1 MYANTAGRL
10 TTQSEI
16 RQCLRIAPLDVKAA
30 RPSAGKREMEAAYD
44 ATDYLPIYKGDG
56 SSYTGYARRLLD
68 SFASKSGHTFT
79 YKALPVA
86 RLHIEFAARKT
97 LDLKFPDNPH
107 WSCDVKKDTKT
118 YYSKGT
124 VSVVEGLMLLP
135 TNKGKGNICRNRP
148 DPKTLGFRRGL
159 LVAAASIDSEPINS
173 SPACS
178 LQAFQCRNLCAP
190 AAPEDCRKRACRR
203 WAFATRSIGTPASAH

>member
-203 WAFATRSIGTPASAH
+203 WAFATRSIGTPALAH

>member
-79 YKALPVA
+79 YKALPVT
-86 RLHIEFAARKT
+86 RLHIEFAARET
-97 LDLKFPDNPH
+97 RDLKFPDNPH

-203 WAFATRSIGTPASAH
+203 WAFATRSIGTPALAH

>member
-124 VSVVEGLMLLP
+124 VSVVESLMLLP

-203 WAFATRSIGTPASAH
+203 WAFATRSIGTPALAH

>member
-44 ATDYLPIYKGDG
+44 ATDYLPIYKGD
-56 SSYTGYARRLLD
+56 SSGYTGCARRLLD

-86 RLHIEFAARKT
+86 RLHIEFAARET
-97 LDLKFPDNPH
+97 RDFKFPDNPH
-107 WSCDVKKDTKT
+107 WSCDVKKDTKI

>member
-1 MYANTAGRL
+1 
-10 TTQSEI
+10 
-16 RQCLRIAPLDVKAA
+16 
-30 RPSAGKREMEAAYD
+30 MEAAYD

-56 SSYTGYARRLLD
+56 SGYTGYARRLLD

-107 WSCDVKKDTKT
+107 WSCDVKKDTKI

-203 WAFATRSIGTPASAH
+203 WAFATRSIGTPALAH

>member
-10 TTQSEI
+10 PTQSEI

-68 SFASKSGHTFT
+68 SCASKSGHTFT

-86 RLHIEFAARKT
+86 RLHIEFAARET
-97 LDLKFPDNPH
+97 RDFKFPDNPH

-203 WAFATRSIGTPASAH
+203 WAFATRSIGTPALAH